1 MKLKNTSNH
10 KKDKKGKFMI
20 LDIDKENQN
29 SINILL
35 YSEHPDNYTSD
46 KPVALIDVANT
57 LNNLLLNNHEFHR
70 TNLYRNDP
78 KTLLEDRIKIC
89 TKDIN
94 RTFTNRNFLMNKN
107 LLIDFLQNHT
117 LSNYKK
123 AYPYEGKS
131 TQYIDSYSID
141 NLFEIITIALRENP
155 DKFYEIFNV
164 RLVNHNRTTN
174 CLEFSLNLEKLYKLL
189 PSTYKYNYP
198 FEYHLVYSFMLIWCA
213 NIVFSWLNDLKLIDE
228 DSGMFPCIQME
239 ECENNYIDELESFLA
254 DKDNVKQDL
263 VNKVLNTLFEIC
275 NNAIC
280 NKLTC
285 SSEIILPF
293 SSYNLFNELSRL
305 SNTNRY
311 YTTKHNNNAFE
322 MTIPDPSF
330 IPKSRKYL
338 SCMTPETYVKM
349 NEDGES
355 NKDNEKIKSN
365 RKANPSIKLTVRAD
379 RKYTN
384 VIHCSIEVHNRIGF
398 YYLISSK
405 NNDNYKN
412 NIYACSLLFS
422 FYDFP
427 SNLAILLISA
437 FCIYN
442 KKAHYIKHN
451 LLGHKIIYKDSS
463 NVDDDS
469 SEIERIEPIRYSYYN
484 FNPELSPFYDVS
496 VFEDIIS
503 KLRKIFKTAPH
514 NIFSVIINAFIY
526 NNTKDFNKFIKEFF
540 KDLRNSNNL
549 LENFSKAYKIV
560 KNKLLNAKQYKA
572 VIYIIKYAQEVISC

>member
-94 RTFTNRNFLMNKN
+94 YTFTNRNFLMNKN

-189 PSTYKYNYP
+189 PCTYKYNYP
-198 FEYHLVYSFMLIWCA
+198 
-213 NIVFSWLNDLKLIDE
+213 
-228 DSGMFPCIQME
+228 
-239 ECENNYIDELESFLA
+239 
-254 DKDNVKQDL
+254 
-263 VNKVLNTLFEIC
+263 
-275 NNAIC
+275 
-280 NKLTC
+280 
-285 SSEIILPF
+285 
-293 SSYNLFNELSRL
+293 
-305 SNTNRY
+305 
-311 YTTKHNNNAFE
+311 
-322 MTIPDPSF
+322 
-330 IPKSRKYL
+330 
-338 SCMTPETYVKM
+338 
-349 NEDGES
+349 
-355 NKDNEKIKSN
+355 
-365 RKANPSIKLTVRAD
+365 
-379 RKYTN
+379 
-384 VIHCSIEVHNRIGF
+384 
-398 YYLISSK
+398 
-405 NNDNYKN
+405 
-412 NIYACSLLFS
+412 
-422 FYDFP
+422 
-427 SNLAILLISA
+427 
-437 FCIYN
+437 
-442 KKAHYIKHN
+442 
-451 LLGHKIIYKDSS
+451 
-463 NVDDDS
+463 
-469 SEIERIEPIRYSYYN
+469 
-484 FNPELSPFYDVS
+484 
-496 VFEDIIS
+496 
-503 KLRKIFKTAPH
+503 
-514 NIFSVIINAFIY
+514 
-526 NNTKDFNKFIKEFF
+526 
-540 KDLRNSNNL
+540 
-549 LENFSKAYKIV
+549 
-560 KNKLLNAKQYKA
+560 
-572 VIYIIKYAQEVISC
+572 